1 MEESREEFSWIEKIV
16 DQYPRYKAEAY
27 AFVMIV
33 IDDIQE
39 SLEVRRH
46 ISGEVLLNG
55 LKEYA
60 SSKYG
65 PMAKEVLNSW
75 RTTKSWLVRSR
86 CICDFCS
93 WFSSSEAYPNML
105 LIKNAPMIVLIT
117 NSQSGAMLET
127 NNESMM
133 MAMRYN
139 GRKNVAASSAPRS

>member
-75 RTTKSWLVRSR
+75 GVYTTEDIGNIVFMMVKFGILDKTEEDS
-86 CICDFCS
+86 IEDFKEG
-93 WFSSSEAYPNML
+93 FNFTTVFEEDYFNN
-105 LIKNAPMIVLIT
+105 KN
-117 NSQSGAMLET
+117 
-127 NNESMM
+127 
-133 MAMRYN
+133 
-139 GRKNVAASSAPRS
+139 

>member
-1 MEESREEFSWIEKIV
+1 MEESREESSWIEKIV
-16 DQYPRYKAEAY
+16 KQYPRYKAEAY

-46 ISGEVLLNG
+46 ISGEVLLAG

-75 RTTKSWLVRSR
+75 GVYTTEDIGNIVFMMVRFGILDKTEEDS
-86 CICDFCS
+86 IEDFKEG
-93 WFSSSEAYPNML
+93 FNFTTVFEEDYFNN
-105 LIKNAPMIVLIT
+105 KN
-117 NSQSGAMLET
+117 
-127 NNESMM
+127 
-133 MAMRYN
+133 
-139 GRKNVAASSAPRS
+139 